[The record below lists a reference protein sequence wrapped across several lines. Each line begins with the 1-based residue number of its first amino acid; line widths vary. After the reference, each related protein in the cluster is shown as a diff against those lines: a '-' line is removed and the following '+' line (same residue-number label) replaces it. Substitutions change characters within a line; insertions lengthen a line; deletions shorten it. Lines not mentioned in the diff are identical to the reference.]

1 MHETIE
7 GETIMINCVTGNYY
21 SLDPVGSAIWCGIE
35 ANVSADQIVAYVA
48 ARYEGPLDEIETDV
62 GAFLAQLEQEEL
74 VVRGEATAG
83 EAAVGQLP
91 GVPLETATTPFR
103 RPRLERHTD
112 MQDLILLD
120 PVHEVDP
127 ERGWPHAEQPAA

>member
-21 SLDPVGSAIWCGIE
+21 SLDPVGSAIWRGIE
-35 ANVSADQIVAYVA
+35 ANASADQIVAYVGA
-48 ARYEGPLDEIETDV
+48 CYEGPLGEVETHV
-62 GAFLAQLEQEEL
+62 RALLAQLEQEEL
-74 VVRGEATAG
+74 VVRGDDTASG
-83 EAAVGQLP
+83 PVGQLP
-91 GVPLETATTPFR
+91 GVPPDAATAPFR
-103 RPRLERHTD
+103 PPRLERHTD